1 MIFGVLTMASEVEQ
15 CREFLQLPSL
25 VSRVR
30 QLRVWVPQL
39 VEERMDH
46 GVDSAQPLGRSVL
59 KELGDEIY
67 RIRICLAENLIERV
81 RLDLRELV
89 LHVVRVHRLDL
100 LARRR
105 PKHLDDLDQLVD
117 TTLSWE
123 ERLPEHQLR
132 HNASGGPDV

>member
-1 MIFGVLTMASEVEQ
+1 MG
-15 CREFLQLPSL
+15 
-25 VSRVR
+25 
-30 QLRVWVPQL
+30 
-39 VEERMDH
+39 
-46 GVDSAQPLGRSVL
+46 
-59 KELGDEIY
+59 
-67 RIRICLAENLIERV
+67 
-81 RLDLRELV
+81 LDLGELV

-105 PKHLDDLDQLVD
+105 PKDLDDLDQLVD